1 MNVTKSQFFWGI
13 LFLANVI
20 SLIFSNS
27 TGETWINAIFALG
40 TGVMFGLSSART
52 ERE

>member
-13 LFLANVI
+13 LFLASIV
-20 SLIFSNS
+20 SLNLSHS
-27 TGETWINAIFALG
+27 TEESWICSALALG
-40 TGVMFGLSSART
+40 TGVMFALSSART